1 MVPQTNSRP
10 SMALACDDQD
20 DRFVRAFAILAEGI
34 RQHAFPGAALAVLY
48 RGQLVAHK
56 ALGRHTYEPTSPVI
70 EATTVYDLASVTKV
84 VATTAAA
91 MILFERG
98 LLDLNM
104 PVREVLP
111 QFDQKGDRHRA
122 NVTTRMLLSHSSGL
136 PGYVRLFEQARG
148 RNAMLEAACSLPL
161 AADPS
166 SRAEY
171 SDIGF
176 MILGEILERVAGES
190 LDRFCRREVFV
201 PLGMAH
207 TGFCPPAQWRQNIP
221 PTEDDRTFRRRIVQ
235 GEVEDENA
243 SAMGGIAGHA
253 GLFAPALDV
262 SLLAGCMLRSGDPI
276 FKPETVELFTRRES
290 SPAGTSHT
298 LGWDTPSAPSQ
309 SGRYFSPGSFGHLG
323 YAGTSLWADPR
334 RQLSVTLLTNR
345 TWPDRQSQLIRKI
358 RPAFHDAIVEALP
371 NVG

>member
-1 MVPQTNSRP
+1 MVPQTNLTL
-10 SMALACDDQD
+10 SMDVTCNDQD
-20 DRFVRAFAILAEGI
+20 NRFVRAFAILEEGI
-34 RQHAFPGAALAVLY
+34 RQRAFPGAALAILH
-48 RGQLVAHK
+48 RGQLVALK
-56 ALGRHTYEPTSPVI
+56 GLGRHTYEATSPAV
-70 EATTVYDLASVTKV
+70 EATTIYDLASVTKA
-84 VATTAAA
+84 VATTTTA
-91 MILFERG
+91 MILFQRG
-98 LLDLNM
+98 LLDLNT

-111 QFDQKGDRHRA
+111 QFEHTGDCRRA
-122 NVTTRMLLSHSSGL
+122 NVTIRMLLAHSSGL

-148 RNAMLEAACSLPL
+148 HDAMLEAACSLPL
-161 AADPS
+161 AADPA

-176 MILGEILERVAGES
+176 MILGEILERVAGER

-201 PLGMAH
+201 PLGMVR
-207 TGFCPPAQWRQNIP
+207 TGFCPPEQWRHSIP

-243 SAMGGIAGHA
+243 YAVGGIAGHA

-262 SLLAGCMLRSGDPI
+262 TMFAGCMLRGGEPV
-276 FKPETVELFTRRES
+276 FKPETVELFTCRES
-290 SPAGTSHT
+290 FPAGTSHA

-323 YAGTSLWADPR
+323 YAGTSLWVDPR

-345 TWPDRQSQLIRKI
+345 TWPDRQSQLIKKI
-358 RPAFHDAIVEALP
+358 RPAFHDAVVEALAE
-371 NVG
+371 G

>member
-1 MVPQTNSRP
+1 
-10 SMALACDDQD
+10 MALACDDQD
-20 DRFVRAFAILAEGI
+20 KRFVHAFAILEEGI

-48 RGQLVAHK
+48 RERLVAHK
-56 ALGRHTYEPTSPVI
+56 ALGRHTYEATSPAV
-70 EATTVYDLASVTKV
+70 ETTTIYDLASVTKV
-84 VATTAAA
+84 VATTATA
-91 MILFERG
+91 MILFQRG

-111 QFDQKGDRHRA
+111 QFGQTGDRRRA
-122 NVTTRMLLSHSSGL
+122 NVTIRMLLAHSSGL
-136 PGYVRLFEQARG
+136 PGYVPLFEQARG
-148 RNAMLEAACSLPL
+148 HDRMLQAACSLPL
-161 AADPS
+161 AADPA

-190 LDRFCRREVFV
+190 LDHFCRREVFV
-201 PLGMAH
+201 PLGMVH
-207 TGFCPPAQWRQNIP
+207 TGFCPPAQWRQCIP
-221 PTEDDRTFRRRIVQ
+221 PTEDDRAFRQRIVQ

-243 SAMGGIAGHA
+243 SVMGGIAGHA

-262 SLLAGCMLRSGDPI
+262 TMFARCMLRGGEPV
-276 FKPETVELFTRRES
+276 FHPETVELFTRRES
-290 SPAGTSHT
+290 SPAGTSHA
-298 LGWDTPSAPSQ
+298 LGWDTPSNPSQ

-323 YAGTSLWADPR
+323 YAGTSLWADPQ

-345 TWPDRQSQLIRKI
+345 TWPDRKSQLIKKI
-358 RPAFHDAIVEALP
+358 RPAFHDAIVKALP